1 MMQRIKE
8 YINTHGLCKEAG
20 DKNIEIHS
28 QNGKHGNAGGKKN
41 TVHSQYHAPRDMVE
55 RYVNVAKLVGGKDYI
70 IRAVSMFVSRDDP
83 KTTLTSSADRKM
95 FLKRHMDT
103 DCLLT
108 LFVEFS
114 NDESRVIYDI
124 DNVVFAKL
132 TNPAG
137 VNITVTNGIHSGK
150 KSQMSRR
157 KMNIYKSNT
166 QWINFVKEAIPIIW
180 PKINLD

>member
-1 MMQRIKE
+1 MQRIKE

-95 FLKRHMDT
+95 FLNGTWIQTVYLHS
-103 DCLLT
+103 LLN
-108 LFVEFS
+108 F
-114 NDESRVIYDI
+114 
-124 DNVVFAKL
+124 
-132 TNPAG
+132 
-137 VNITVTNGIHSGK
+137 
-150 KSQMSRR
+150 QM
-157 KMNIYKSNT
+157 MNQGLSMI
-166 QWINFVKEAIPIIW
+166 
-180 PKINLD
+180 